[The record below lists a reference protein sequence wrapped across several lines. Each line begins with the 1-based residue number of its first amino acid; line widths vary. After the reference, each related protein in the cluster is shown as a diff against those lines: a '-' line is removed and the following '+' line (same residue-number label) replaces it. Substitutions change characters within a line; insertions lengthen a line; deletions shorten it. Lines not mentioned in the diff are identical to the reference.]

1 MSDYPLPVSHAIDP
15 SVSAS
20 ERGTLLEKLHGWVVT
35 VDHKR
40 LGILYILYSTFFL
53 LVAGAEALTMRLQ
66 LAYPHAHV
74 LSAQVYNRLFSLLAG
89 LLAIF
94 VAVSSS
100 LDTYSETMLFMHMA
114 QHFVLMSVAPPFVVL
129 GSPFVPMLRGLPR
142 PIVRR
147 IGGPIFRSSRA
158 HSLQELFSRLP
169 FAWLAMNLTYVGWHI
184 PKAYEFAL
192 SSENWHNFEH
202 FCFFA
207 TSLIFWWPIVQPWP
221 AQRRLNRWMIIPYL
235 LTSDLVN
242 TCLSAFLCFSG
253 RLLYP
258 SYGVVERPF
267 GIDALKDQIA
277 AGSFMWVF
285 GSLAFLVPTIYLTT
299 QFLTNSRLVNEKT
312 GLERARAL
320 AQ

>member
-1 MSDYPLPVSHAIDP
+1 LETSWLSLITDWDIPPAVT
-15 SVSAS
+15 
-20 ERGTLLEKLHGWVVT
+20 GTLVAVGFVYVRGW
-35 VDHKR
+35 
-40 LGILYILYSTFFL
+40 L
-53 LVAGAEALTMRLQ
+53 ALRHTRPNQ
-66 LAYPHAHV
+66 IPAWC
-74 LSAQVYNRLFSLLAG
+74 LFSFLAV

-100 LDTYSETMLFMHMA
+100 LDKYSETLLFMHMA
-114 QHFVLMSVAPPFVVL
+114 QHFVLMSVAPPLIVL

-147 IGGPIFRSSRA
+147 IGGPIFRSSLA

-169 FAWLAMNLTYVGWHI
+169 FAWFAMNLTYVGWHI

-202 FCFFA
+202 FCFFT

-221 AQRRLNRWMIIPYL
+221 ARRRLNSWMLIPYL
-235 LTSDLVN
+235 LTADFVN
-242 TCLSAFLCFSG
+242 TGVSAFLCFSG

-277 AGSFMWVF
+277 AGAFMWVF
-285 GSLAFLVPTIYLTT
+285 GSLVFLLPAIYLITR
-299 QFLTNSRLVNEKT
+299 LLANGRLVGEKT